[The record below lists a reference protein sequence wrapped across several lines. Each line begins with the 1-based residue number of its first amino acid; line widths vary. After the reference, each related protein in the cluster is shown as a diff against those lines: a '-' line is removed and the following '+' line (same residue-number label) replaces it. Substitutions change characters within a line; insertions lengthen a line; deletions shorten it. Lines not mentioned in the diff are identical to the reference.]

1 MQFKVQQ
8 KLQNHI
14 SMDLDVRTIDVEYF
28 LNRAQELWTDEMY
41 SLYKG
46 QEELTRR
53 LGSLL
58 VTHTSSAGSTG
69 TGIHGGQLWV
79 IPPDVRYVTDE
90 SINTHTIPVKP
101 VDNNYYNLNKN
112 NTFKKPCPK
121 VIWRMNAGDKLH
133 ELIGYTGLTI
143 SNYSLDYIKNPSE
156 ISIFNDTDCKI
167 GTEWHGEIVDKAIE
181 FAMEI
186 YRIAGSLRVKEIQ

>member
-1 MQFKVQQ
+1 MNNLEMQFKVQQ

-58 VTHTSSAGSTG
+58 ITYTSSAGSTG
-69 TGIHGGQLWV
+69 TGIHGEQL
-79 IPPDVRYVTDE
+79 
-90 SINTHTIPVKP
+90 
-101 VDNNYYNLNKN
+101 
-112 NTFKKPCPK
+112 
-121 VIWRMNAGDKLH
+121 
-133 ELIGYTGLTI
+133 
-143 SNYSLDYIKNPSE
+143 
-156 ISIFNDTDCKI
+156 
-167 GTEWHGEIVDKAIE
+167 
-181 FAMEI
+181 
-186 YRIAGSLRVKEIQ
+186 

>member
-58 VTHTSSAGSTG
+58 ITYTSSAGSTG

-79 IPPDVRYVTDE
+79 IPSNVRYVTDE

-112 NTFKKPCPK
+112 NPFKKPCSK
-121 VIWRMNAGDKLH
+121 VIWRMSAGDKLH

-143 SNYSLDYIKNPSE
+143 SNYSLVYIKNPSE
-156 ISIFNDTDCKI
+156 ISIFNDTDCQI
-167 GTEWHGEIVDKAIE
+167 GTEWHGEIVDKAVE